1 MELNSHPFVRHLR
14 IGWNSSS
21 TRVEAVEGM
30 ANNETK
36 ANKEKGQYLSLEQR
50 DTDKKQ
56 SGEGDEDN
64 LLNKDEEQHL
74 REEREAE
81 QELEQDTLEDEFDQ
95 KFWVDVR
102 NLSYWYGYLDLVC
115 FRGVQAGLCAANFIC
130 NLESIFEWIEFIV
143 RSEWISEE
151 QLKLAACRLCAG
163 QGLTARQGY

>member
-1 MELNSHPFVRHLR
+1 
-14 IGWNSSS
+14 
-21 TRVEAVEGM
+21 M

-36 ANKEKGQYLSLEQR
+36 ANKEKGQYLALEQR

-102 NLSYWYGYLDLVC
+102 NLNYRIGMVTLIWFVSGKCRPACVQPILSAIWNQFLSGLSLLFAQNG
-115 FRGVQAGLCAANFIC
+115 FRKN
-130 NLESIFEWIEFIV
+130 S
-143 RSEWISEE
+143 
-151 QLKLAACRLCAG
+151 
-163 QGLTARQGY
+163 